1 MSTELSIVNLHDT
14 KQPAHPFPHNFLP
27 DPQKCFR
34 MLIFSPSNSGKSNLI
49 KNLITRKEFGYTSYY
64 KNNIFLFSPTIHIDP
79 IWQNLSLPKTH
90 LYDDWDEK
98 IVENI
103 MAYASKQGGALLVLD
118 DMITSSDAIN
128 GKRGNLLKKLF
139 YQGRHHKISIIL
151 VSQKLKDI
159 PLGMRIN
166 ATHVICFDLR
176 NKNEE
181 DAFMDENV
189 YIDNLQEKYEQAT
202 KDKYNFLYINK
213 ETGKS
218 YHNFTT
224 ELP

>member
-1 MSTELSIVNLHDT
+1 
-14 KQPAHPFPHNFLP
+14 
-27 DPQKCFR
+27 
-34 MLIFSPSNSGKSNLI
+34 
-49 KNLITRKEFGYTSYY
+49 
-64 KNNIFLFSPTIHIDP
+64 
-79 IWQNLSLPKTH
+79 
-90 LYDDWDEK
+90 
-98 IVENI
+98 

-151 VSQKLKDI
+151 VSQKLKDA
-159 PLGMRIN
+159 PLGLRIN

-189 YIDNLQEKYEQAT
+189 YIDNLQEKYERAT

>member
-1 MSTELSIVNLHDT
+1 MSTELNIVNLHENNN
-14 KQPAHPFPHNFLP
+14 PAHPLPHQFLP

-34 MLIFSPSNSGKSNLI
+34 LLIFSPSNSGKSNLI
-49 KNLITRKEFGYTSYY
+49 KNLITRKVFGYNTFY
-64 KNNIFLFSPTIHIDP
+64 KNNIFLFSPTIHADP
-79 IWQNLSLPKTH
+79 IWQNLPLPATH

-103 MAYASKQGGALLVLD
+103 MAYATAKGGALLILD

-139 YQGRHHKISIIL
+139 YQGRHHKISVVL

-176 NKNEE
+176 NKSEE
-181 DAFMDENV
+181 DAFLEENT
-189 YIDNLQEKYEQAT
+189 YIDDLRDKYTKAT

-213 ETGKS
+213 ETGKA
-218 YHNFTT
+218 YNNFTT
-224 ELP
+224 ELK